1 MKKFLLLLTL
11 LITAFGF
18 ANAEDYTYQY
28 DWTAGTSNPFSSST
42 KTANLG
48 SASWTLQINTDSYG
62 VDNGLKFGTNTKNPF
77 PLTLSTESFSDE
89 IAAVKINTR
98 TNSSSNGLLAV
109 KVNGVNYTLSTDATK
124 TTADLTST
132 NTEYIFVGSQKGKIE
147 ILYTQSKTAAK
158 AIYVKGISIA
168 YKETRELGDINVS
181 YSGGDVTANSTVTV
195 PNGTVFSIAAD
206 NATSITVNGTTTN
219 AATATYTAT
228 TSETINVSATDG
240 TVTKNFSF
248 STDVYTAPDAP
259 TFSVDGVSTG
269 AENGY
274 FYGAKLLMIGNGSI
288 YYTTDDS
295 TPSATDGTL
304 YSEAIA
310 LPEGTTTYN
319 AIVTDGSHDSAVT
332 SATYTIKKLTA
343 AWSVTDG
350 TEVYPGSE
358 LTVTANADAAKI
370 FINGAEATS
379 YTIPETAAIGSEITL
394 SAYATVEADNATVT
408 SETTT
413 ITVKVVEQPKEVVID
428 TKFFG
433 TMTASSYK
441 AYTAEDDFAT
451 YATVMNYQNSKLY
464 WKTSSNNGCG
474 LIINCKQ
481 GYYIESIDMSSPSAY
496 VNVFTSEN
504 AYNATTD
511 LASAN
516 RVGQITTASNAVSS
530 YSFTGTP
537 QYVGLR
543 PNGTSSMN
551 FVSITIHYKKF
562 GSDKPAIKLAWSAS
576 NFTTDIVSKDVA
588 DAPALTVTAPDGMA
602 EADAKALVKYESSK
616 PSVATIDDNGNLEIL
631 GLGATDIKAY
641 IDDTDYQSA
650 EAIYKLVV
658 IDPNAVT
665 ATDRLN
671 KDCFE
676 GITSSYSTFHYTSPA
691 TGITYAACTNYNSGK
706 SGMTLND
713 SGKGSSAPYY
723 DPGFGVSSNT
733 LGWIAKKIT
742 VQYSETIS
750 PSEKM
755 LIVTRDDNGF
765 DIVTKEEATA
775 NDTYFGHLDAW
786 AYLKEVGEN
795 NVPKIATPT
804 STDEPLSYT
813 FEIGSEPKFLAVM
826 TKNAHYIDYIEIEW
840 EKSATPEVKILSEDD
855 TSITVGVE
863 HADYILHYKKIHN
876 NNWNN
881 HWGSEAANAP
891 ARVAQDTTGEPLA
904 DSEDWVSTG
913 TNTITIDKTIADHQN
928 RHYKFTAFH
937 KDDTALANELNHV
950 NFLIDGD
957 GTLTGIE
964 GIGAE
969 AGADAPAE
977 YYDLQG
983 RRVANPV
990 SGLYIRRTGSKVEKV
1005 FVK

>member
-1 MKKFLLLLTL
+1 MADLGYSNSATVSSFNIGDITFAFTNAKYYTSGKALRMYGNSNIT
-11 LITAFGF
+11 ITAPTGYIIT
-18 ANAEDYTYQY
+18 E
-28 DWTAGTSNPFSSST
+28 
-42 KTANLG
+42 
-48 SASWTLQINTDSYG
+48 
-62 VDNGLKFGTNTKNPF
+62 VKF
-77 PLTLSTESFSDE
+77 D
-89 IAAVKINTR
+89 A
-98 TNSSSNGLLAV
+98 TNSSGNPIPANT
-109 KVNGVNYTLSTDATK
+109 KVSTGTLSLSNNITTWSGSVDGATGIKLTSLAAQYRATK
-124 TTADLTST
+124 ISVTYTTP
-132 NTEYIFVGSQKGKIE
+132 
-147 ILYTQSKTAAK
+147 
-158 AIYVKGISIA
+158 
-168 YKETRELGDINVS
+168 TREFGDINVS
-181 YSGGDVTANSTVTV
+181 YSGVDVTENSTVSV
-195 PNGTVFSIAAD
+195 PNGTVFNIAAE
-206 NATSITVNGTTTN
+206 NATSITINGSETPG
-219 AATATYTAT
+219 ATATYTAT
-228 TSETINVSATDG
+228 TSETVNVSATDG
-240 TVTKNFSF
+240 TATNEFSF
-248 STDVYTAPDAP
+248 KTDVYTAPDAP
-259 TFSVDGVSTG
+259 IFTVDGVSTG
-269 AENGY
+269 VENGY
-274 FYGAKLLMIGNGSI
+274 FYGATLSMTGAESI
-288 YYTTDDS
+288 YYTTDGNIPTAS
-295 TPSATDGTL
+295 NGTA
-304 YSEAIA
+304 YNGAIT
-310 LPEGTTTYN
+310 LPEGTTTYK
-319 AIVTDGSHDSAVT
+319 AIVNDGSHDSAVT
-332 SATYTIKKLTA
+332 SATYTVKKLTA
-343 AWSVTDG
+343 AWSVADG
-350 TEVYPGSE
+350 AEVYPGTE
-358 LTVTANADAAKI
+358 ITATANAEAAKI

-379 YTIPETAAIGSEITL
+379 YTIPENAAIGSEITL
-394 SAYATVEADNATVT
+394 SAYATASDGTTTVT
-408 SETTT
+408 SETAI
-413 ITVKVVEQPKEVVID
+413 ITVKVVEQPTEVVID

-464 WKTSSNNGCG
+464 WNTSSNNGCG

-511 LASAN
+511 LAFAN

-588 DAPALTVTAPDGMA
+588 DDPALTVTAPDGMA

-671 KDCFE
+671 LEAFGFTQNTYAALTYTSPKTGILYSAC
-676 GITSSYSTFHYTSPA
+676 GMKNTNASYSGGISITSSMASSKSAYPGIAVTTNDTGWKVKTITIKWFGSINPSVQLHMISSSDHGYAMNEANANGEQFGFREVWTNEQPA
-691 TGITYAACTNYNSGK
+691 TNGTPVPVPESLSTPV
-706 SGMTLND
+706 TLT
-713 SGKGSSAPYY
+713 Y
-723 DPGFGVSSNT
+723 DPYSAEAISFFGIFASN
-733 LGWIAKKIT
+733 LHSI
-742 VQYSETIS
+742 E
-750 PSEKM
+750 
-755 LIVTRDDNGF
+755 
-765 DIVTKEEATA
+765 
-775 NDTYFGHLDAW
+775 
-786 AYLKEVGEN
+786 
-795 NVPKIATPT
+795 
-804 STDEPLSYT
+804 
-813 FEIGSEPKFLAVM
+813 
-826 TKNAHYIDYIEIEW
+826 YIDIEW
-840 EKSATPEVKILSEDD
+840 VREATPEVKILSEDA

>member
-11 LITAFGF
+11 FLSLAGIAKAETKEQVMADLGYSNSATVSSFNIGDITFAFTNAKYYTSGKALRMYGNSNITITAPTGYIIT
-18 ANAEDYTYQY
+18 E
-28 DWTAGTSNPFSSST
+28 
-42 KTANLG
+42 
-48 SASWTLQINTDSYG
+48 
-62 VDNGLKFGTNTKNPF
+62 VKF
-77 PLTLSTESFSDE
+77 D
-89 IAAVKINTR
+89 A
-98 TNSSSNGLLAV
+98 TNSSGNPIPANT
-109 KVNGVNYTLSTDATK
+109 KVSTGTLSLSNNITTWSGSVDGATGIKLTSLAAQYRATK
-124 TTADLTST
+124 ISVTYTAPS
-132 NTEYIFVGSQKGKIE
+132 
-147 ILYTQSKTAAK
+147 
-158 AIYVKGISIA
+158 
-168 YKETRELGDINVS
+168 RELGDIQVS

-195 PNGTVFSIAAD
+195 PNGTVFNIAAD
-206 NATSITVNGTTTN
+206 NATSITVNGTATN

-228 TSETINVSATDG
+228 TSETVNVSATDG
-240 TVTKNFSF
+240 TNTKTFAF
-248 STDVYTAPDAP
+248 TTDVFTAPDAP
-259 TFSVDGVSTG
+259 IFTVDGVSTG
-269 AENGY
+269 VENGY
-274 FYGAKLLMIGNGSI
+274 FYGAKLSMTGAGSI
-288 YYTTDDS
+288 YYTTDGS
-295 TPSATDGTL
+295 TPSATEGTP

-310 LPEGTTTYN
+310 LPEGATTYK
-319 AIVTDGSHDSAVT
+319 AIVNDGNHDSAVT
-332 SATYTIKKLTA
+332 STAYTVKKLTA

-350 TEVYPGSE
+350 AEVYPGTE
-358 LTVTANADAAKI
+358 ITATANADAAKI

-408 SETTT
+408 SETAT
-413 ITVKVVEQPKEVVID
+413 ITVKVVEQPTEVVID

-511 LASAN
+511 LAFAN

-588 DAPALTVTAPDGMA
+588 DDPALTVTAPDGMA

-671 KDCFE
+671 LEAF
-676 GITSSYSTFHYTSPA
+676 GFTQNTYAALTYTSPK
-691 TGITYAACTNYNSGK
+691 TGILYSACGMKNTNASYSGGISINSSMAGSKSAYPGIAVTTNDTGWKVKTITIKWFGSINPSVQLHMISSSDHGYAMNEANANGEQFGFREVWTNEQPATNGTPVPVPESL
-706 SGMTLND
+706 STPVTLT
-713 SGKGSSAPYY
+713 Y
-723 DPGFGVSSNT
+723 DPYSADAISFFGIFASN
-733 LGWIAKKIT
+733 LHSI
-742 VQYSETIS
+742 E
-750 PSEKM
+750 
-755 LIVTRDDNGF
+755 
-765 DIVTKEEATA
+765 
-775 NDTYFGHLDAW
+775 
-786 AYLKEVGEN
+786 
-795 NVPKIATPT
+795 
-804 STDEPLSYT
+804 
-813 FEIGSEPKFLAVM
+813 
-826 TKNAHYIDYIEIEW
+826 YIDIEW
-840 EKSATPEVKILSEDD
+840 VREATPEVKILSEDA

-876 NNWNN
+876 DNWNN

-913 TNTITIDKTIADHQN
+913 SNTITIDKTIADHQN

-950 NFLIDGD
+950 NFLIDAD

>member
-11 LITAFGF
+11 FLSLAGIAKGDTKEQVMADLGYSDAEAVSSFKVGDVNFAFSNAKYYNSGKSLRMYTGCNITITAPTG
-18 ANAEDYTYQY
+18 YTI
-28 DWTAGTSNPFSSST
+28 T
-42 KTANLG
+42 
-48 SASWTLQINTDSYG
+48 G
-62 VDNGLKFGTNTKNPF
+62 VQFD
-77 PLTLSTESFSDE
+77 
-89 IAAVKINTR
+89 A
-98 TNSSSNGLLAV
+98 NSSSGNPIPANT
-109 KVNGVNYTLSTDATK
+109 KVSTGTLSLSNKITTWTGSVDGATGIKLTSLAAQYRATK
-124 TTADLTST
+124 ISVTYTAPS
-132 NTEYIFVGSQKGKIE
+132 
-147 ILYTQSKTAAK
+147 
-158 AIYVKGISIA
+158 
-168 YKETRELGDINVS
+168 RELGDIQVS

-195 PNGTVFSIAAD
+195 PNGTVFNIAAD
-206 NATSITVNGTTTN
+206 NATSITVNGTATN

-228 TSETINVSATDG
+228 TSETVNVSATDG
-240 TVTKNFSF
+240 TNTKTFAF
-248 STDVYTAPDAP
+248 TTDVFTAPDAP
-259 TFSVDGVSTG
+259 TFAVEGVSTG
-269 AENGY
+269 EANGY
-274 FYGAKLLMIGNGSI
+274 FYGAKLSMTGAESI
-288 YYTTDDS
+288 YYTTDGNIPTAS
-295 TPSATDGTL
+295 NGTA
-304 YSEAIA
+304 YNGAIT
-310 LPEGTTTYN
+310 LPEGTTTYK
-319 AIVTDGSHDSAVT
+319 AIVNDGSHDSAVT
-332 SATYTIKKLTA
+332 SATYTVKKLTA
-343 AWSVTDG
+343 AWSVADG
-350 TEVYPGSE
+350 AEVYPGTE
-358 LTVTANADAAKI
+358 ITATANAEAAKI

-379 YTIPETAAIGSEITL
+379 YTIPENAAIGSEITL
-394 SAYATVEADNATVT
+394 SAYATASDGTTTVT
-408 SETTT
+408 SETAI
-413 ITVKVVEQPKEVVID
+413 ITVKVVEQPTEVVID

-511 LASAN
+511 LAFAN

-588 DAPALTVTAPDGMA
+588 DDPALTVTAPDGMA

-671 KDCFE
+671 LEAF
-676 GITSSYSTFHYTSPA
+676 GFTQNTYAALTYTSPK
-691 TGITYAACTNYNSGK
+691 TGILYSACGMKNTNASYSGGISINSSMAGSKSAYPGIAVTTNDTGWKVKTITIKWFGSINPSVQLHMISSSDHGYAMNEANANGEQFGFREVWTNEQPATNGTPVPVPESLSTPVTLTYAPY
-706 SGMTLND
+706 
-713 SGKGSSAPYY
+713 SAEAISF
-723 DPGFGVSSNT
+723 FGIFASN
-733 LGWIAKKIT
+733 LHSI
-742 VQYSETIS
+742 E
-750 PSEKM
+750 
-755 LIVTRDDNGF
+755 
-765 DIVTKEEATA
+765 
-775 NDTYFGHLDAW
+775 
-786 AYLKEVGEN
+786 
-795 NVPKIATPT
+795 
-804 STDEPLSYT
+804 
-813 FEIGSEPKFLAVM
+813 
-826 TKNAHYIDYIEIEW
+826 YIDIEW
-840 EKSATPEVKILSEDD
+840 VREATPEVKILSEDA

-876 NNWNN
+876 DNWNN

-904 DSEDWVSTG
+904 DSEDWVSTS

-950 NFLIDGD
+950 NFLIDAD

>member
-11 LITAFGF
+11 FLSLAGIAKATETATFLFSDKWSTDNTAMNDPFIVNGFKLEFQQGSYSTNAKYYAAGSRIYSGNKIVITVPAGF
-18 ANAEDYTYQY
+18 
-28 DWTAGTSNPFSSST
+28 TAT
-42 KTANLG
+42 
-48 SASWTLQINTDSYG
+48 QIDFT
-62 VDNGLKFGTNTKNPF
+62 GTNSKPIQGSFKASDNSTLTFTKPNATWKGS
-77 PLTLSTESFSDE
+77 LTNGSITFTNNNSGQ
-89 IAAVKINTR
+89 VQCTKIVVT
-98 TNSSSNGLLAV
+98 
-109 KVNGVNYTLSTDATK
+109 Y
-124 TTADLTST
+124 
-132 NTEYIFVGSQKGKIE
+132 
-147 ILYTQSKTAAK
+147 SKA
-158 AIYVKGISIA
+158 S
-168 YKETRELGDINVS
+168 LGDIA
-181 YSGGDVTANSTVTV
+181 VTYPEGTIGTNAVTV
-195 PNGTVFSIAAD
+195 PSGTKFTIKAD
-206 NATSITVNGTTTN
+206 NATSITITDNNGYNQTTS
-219 AATATYTAT
+219 AATAEYVAT
-228 TSETINVSATDG
+228 QSATVNVSATDG
-240 TVTKNFSF
+240 TATKEFSF
-248 STDVYTAPDAP
+248 TTDVYTAPDAP
-259 TFSVDGVSTG
+259 TFTVDGVSTG
-269 AENGY
+269 VENGY
-274 FYGAKLLMIGNGSI
+274 FYGATLSMTGAGSI
-288 YYTTDDS
+288 YYTTDGS
-295 TPSATDGTL
+295 TPSATEGSP
-304 YSEAIA
+304 YSEAIK
-310 LPEGTTTYN
+310 LPEGATTYK

-332 SATYTIKKLTA
+332 STAYTVKKLTA

-350 TEVYPGSE
+350 AEVYPGTE
-358 LTVTANADAAKI
+358 ITATANADAAKI
-370 FINGAEATS
+370 FINGTEATS

-408 SETTT
+408 SETAT
-413 ITVKVVEQPKEVVID
+413 ITVKVVEQPTEVVID

-433 TMTASSYK
+433 TMASSSYK

-671 KDCFE
+671 LEAFGFTENEYKALTYQSSTT
-676 GITSSYSTFHYTSPA
+676 GILYSACGLKSTNSSYSGGILINSSMIGSKSAYPGIAVTTNDKGWKVKSITIKWFGSINPSVQLHMISSSDHGYAMNEANANGEQFGFREVWTNEQPA
-691 TGITYAACTNYNSGK
+691 TNGTPVPVPESLSTPV
-706 SGMTLND
+706 TLT
-713 SGKGSSAPYY
+713 Y
-723 DPGFGVSSNT
+723 DPYSAEAFTFFGIFASN
-733 LGWIAKKIT
+733 LH
-742 VQYSETIS
+742 SLE
-750 PSEKM
+750 
-755 LIVTRDDNGF
+755 
-765 DIVTKEEATA
+765 
-775 NDTYFGHLDAW
+775 
-786 AYLKEVGEN
+786 
-795 NVPKIATPT
+795 
-804 STDEPLSYT
+804 
-813 FEIGSEPKFLAVM
+813 
-826 TKNAHYIDYIEIEW
+826 YIDIEW
-840 EKSATPEVKILSEDD
+840 VREATPEVKILSEDA
-855 TSITVGVE
+855 TSITIGVE

-876 NNWNN
+876 DNWNN

-937 KDDTALANELNHV
+937 KDDTALASELNHV

-983 RRVANPV
+983 RRVATPV

>member
-1 MKKFLLLLTL
+1 MADLGYSNSATVSSFNIGDITFAFTNAKYYTSGKALRMYGNSNIT
-11 LITAFGF
+11 ITAPTGYIIT
-18 ANAEDYTYQY
+18 E
-28 DWTAGTSNPFSSST
+28 
-42 KTANLG
+42 
-48 SASWTLQINTDSYG
+48 
-62 VDNGLKFGTNTKNPF
+62 VKF
-77 PLTLSTESFSDE
+77 D
-89 IAAVKINTR
+89 A
-98 TNSSSNGLLAV
+98 TNSSGNPIPANT
-109 KVNGVNYTLSTDATK
+109 KVSTGTLSLSNNITTWSGSVDGATGIKLTSLAAQYRATK
-124 TTADLTST
+124 ISVTYTAPS
-132 NTEYIFVGSQKGKIE
+132 
-147 ILYTQSKTAAK
+147 
-158 AIYVKGISIA
+158 
-168 YKETRELGDINVS
+168 RELGDIQVS

-195 PNGTVFSIAAD
+195 PNGTVFNIAAD
-206 NATSITVNGTTTN
+206 NATSITVNGTATN

-228 TSETINVSATDG
+228 TSETVNVSATDG
-240 TVTKNFSF
+240 TNTKTFAF
-248 STDVYTAPDAP
+248 TTDVFTAPDAP
-259 TFSVDGVSTG
+259 IFTVDGVSTG
-269 AENGY
+269 VENGY
-274 FYGAKLLMIGNGSI
+274 FYGAKLSMTGAGSI
-288 YYTTDDS
+288 YYTTDGS
-295 TPSATDGTL
+295 TPSATEGTP

-310 LPEGTTTYN
+310 LPEGATTYK
-319 AIVTDGSHDSAVT
+319 AIVNDGNHDSAVT
-332 SATYTIKKLTA
+332 STAYTVKKLTA

-350 TEVYPGSE
+350 AEVYPGTE
-358 LTVTANADAAKI
+358 ITATANADAAKI

-408 SETTT
+408 SETAT
-413 ITVKVVEQPKEVVID
+413 ITVKVVEQPTEVVID

-511 LASAN
+511 LAFAN

-588 DAPALTVTAPDGMA
+588 DDPALTVTAPDGMA

-671 KDCFE
+671 LEAF
-676 GITSSYSTFHYTSPA
+676 GFTQNTYAALTYTSPK
-691 TGITYAACTNYNSGK
+691 TGILYSACGMKNTNASYSGGISINSSMAGSKSAYPGIAVTTNDTGWKVKTITIKWFGSINPSVQLHMISSSDHGYAMNEANANGEQFGFREVWTNEQPATNGTPVPVPESL
-706 SGMTLND
+706 STPVTLT
-713 SGKGSSAPYY
+713 Y
-723 DPGFGVSSNT
+723 DPYSADAISFFGIFASN
-733 LGWIAKKIT
+733 LHSI
-742 VQYSETIS
+742 E
-750 PSEKM
+750 
-755 LIVTRDDNGF
+755 
-765 DIVTKEEATA
+765 
-775 NDTYFGHLDAW
+775 
-786 AYLKEVGEN
+786 
-795 NVPKIATPT
+795 
-804 STDEPLSYT
+804 
-813 FEIGSEPKFLAVM
+813 
-826 TKNAHYIDYIEIEW
+826 YIDIEW
-840 EKSATPEVKILSEDD
+840 VREATPEVKILSEDA

-876 NNWNN
+876 DNWNN

-913 TNTITIDKTIADHQN
+913 SNTITIDKTIADHQN

-950 NFLIDGD
+950 NFLIDAD

>member
-11 LITAFGF
+11 FLSLAGIAKADSTISKTLSECGFSDQDKVSTLDIGDVTFTFSNASYWDNGTALRMYKNSNITITAPKGYTITKIAFDATDSKGDAI
-18 ANAEDYTYQY
+18 ANNHTVSSG
-28 DWTAGTSNPFSSST
+28 TISTSNKVATWTGSVDGVTGIKISS
-42 KTANLG
+42 
-48 SASWTLQINTDSYG
+48 
-62 VDNGLKFGTNTKNPF
+62 LK
-77 PLTLSTESFSDE
+77 
-89 IAAVKINTR
+89 AQYR
-98 TNSSSNGLLAV
+98 
-109 KVNGVNYTLSTDATK
+109 ATK
-124 TTADLTST
+124 ITVTYTSP
-132 NTEYIFVGSQKGKIE
+132 
-147 ILYTQSKTAAK
+147 IL
-158 AIYVKGISIA
+158 
-168 YKETRELGDINVS
+168 ELGDITVS
-181 YSGGDVTANSTVTV
+181 YAGGDVTNGATINDIPS
-195 PNGTVFSIAAD
+195 GTVFNITAD
-206 NATSITVNGTTTN
+206 NATAITVNGTTTSG
-219 AATATYTAT
+219 AKATYTAT
-228 TSETINVSATDG
+228 TSETVNITATDG
-240 TVTKNFSF
+240 KVTEPKTFSF
-248 STDVYTAPDAP
+248 TTTNVYTAPDAP
-259 TFSVDGVSTG
+259 TFTVDGVSTG
-269 AENGY
+269 VENGY
-274 FYGAKLLMIGNGSI
+274 FYGATLSMTGAGSI
-288 YYTTDDS
+288 YYTTDGS
-295 TPSATDGTL
+295 TPSATEGTP

-310 LPEGTTTYN
+310 LPEGATTYK
-319 AIVTDGSHDSAVT
+319 AIVNDGNHDSAVT
-332 SATYTIKKLTA
+332 STAYTVKKLTA

-350 TEVYPGSE
+350 AEVYPGTE
-358 LTVTANADAAKI
+358 ITATANAEAAKI

-379 YTIPETAAIGSEITL
+379 YTIPENAAIGSEITL
-394 SAYATVEADNATVT
+394 SAYATASDGTTTVT
-408 SETTT
+408 SETAI
-413 ITVKVVEQPKEVVID
+413 ITVKVVEQPTEVVID

-511 LASAN
+511 LAFAN

-588 DAPALTVTAPDGMA
+588 DDPALTVTAPDGMA

-631 GLGATDIKAY
+631 GLGATEIKAY
-641 IDDTDYQSA
+641 IDDTNYQYEETS
-650 EAIYKLVV
+650 YRLVV
-658 IDPNAVT
+658 LDPNAVT

-676 GITSSYSTFHYTSPA
+676 GISNSYSTFHYTSPT
-691 TGITYAACTNYNSGK
+691 TGIIYAACTNYNTSK
-706 SGMTLND
+706 SGMTLNN
-713 SGKGSSAPYY
+713 SGSGSNKPHYN
-723 DPGFGVSSNT
+723 PGFGVSSNIM
-733 LGWIAKKIT
+733 GWVAKKIT
-742 VQYSETIS
+742 VKYSETID
-750 PSEKM
+750 PSEAM
-755 LIVTRDDNGF
+755 LIVTREDNGF

-840 EKSATPEVKILSEDD
+840 EKSATPEVKILSEDA

-876 NNWNN
+876 NDWNN

-891 ARVAQDTTGEPLA
+891 ARVAQDTTGESLA

>member
-11 LITAFGF
+11 FLLLAGIAKGDTKEQVMADLGYSDAEAVSSFKVGDVNFAFSNAKYYNSGKSLRMYTGCNITITAPTG
-18 ANAEDYTYQY
+18 YTI
-28 DWTAGTSNPFSSST
+28 T
-42 KTANLG
+42 
-48 SASWTLQINTDSYG
+48 G
-62 VDNGLKFGTNTKNPF
+62 VQFD
-77 PLTLSTESFSDE
+77 
-89 IAAVKINTR
+89 A
-98 TNSSSNGLLAV
+98 NSSSGNPIPANT
-109 KVNGVNYTLSTDATK
+109 KVSTGTLSLSNKITTWTGSVDGATGIKLTSLAAQYRATK
-124 TTADLTST
+124 ISVTYTAPS
-132 NTEYIFVGSQKGKIE
+132 
-147 ILYTQSKTAAK
+147 
-158 AIYVKGISIA
+158 
-168 YKETRELGDINVS
+168 RELGDIQVS

-195 PNGTVFSIAAD
+195 PNGTVFNIAAD
-206 NATSITVNGTTTN
+206 NATSITVNGTATN

-228 TSETINVSATDG
+228 TSETVNVSATDG
-240 TVTKNFSF
+240 TNRKTFAF
-248 STDVYTAPDAP
+248 TTDVFTAPDAP
-259 TFSVDGVSTG
+259 TFAVEGVSTG
-269 AENGY
+269 EANGY
-274 FYGAKLLMIGNGSI
+274 FYGAKLSMTGSNI
-288 YYTTDDS
+288 YYTLDDT
-295 TPSATDGTL
+295 TPTADNGTL
-304 YSEAIA
+304 YNGAIT
-310 LPEGTTTYN
+310 LPEGTTTYK
-319 AIVTDGSHDSAVT
+319 AIVNDGSHDSAVT
-332 SATYTIKKLTA
+332 SATYTVKKLTA
-343 AWSVTDG
+343 AWSVADG
-350 TEVYPGSE
+350 AEVYPGTE
-358 LTVTANADAAKI
+358 ITATANAEAAKI

-379 YTIPETAAIGSEITL
+379 YTIPENAAIGSEITL
-394 SAYATVEADNATVT
+394 AAYATVEADGAKVT
-408 SETTT
+408 SETAT
-413 ITVKVVEQPKEVVID
+413 ITVKVVEQPAEAVID
-428 TKFFG
+428 TQFFG
-433 TMTASSYK
+433 TMTQSTYK
-441 AYTAEDDFAT
+441 DYTAEDVFAT
-451 YATVMNYQNSKLY
+451 YATVMNYQNNKLY

-511 LASAN
+511 LAFAN

-588 DAPALTVTAPDGMA
+588 DDPALTVTAPDGMA

-665 ATDRLN
+665 ATDRIN

-676 GITSSYSTFHYTSPA
+676 GISNSYSTFHYTSPT
-691 TGITYAACTNYNSGK
+691 TGITYAACTNYNSSK

-713 SGKGSSAPYY
+713 AGKGSAPYF
-723 DPGFGVSSNT
+723 DPGFGVAENT
-733 LGWIAKKIT
+733 QGWIAKKIT
-742 VQYSETIS
+742 VLYSETIS

-755 LIVTRDDNGF
+755 LVVTSDDAGF
-765 DIVTKEEATA
+765 DVYSKEEATENGTHA
-775 NDTYFGHLDAW
+775 GHVNAW
-786 AYLKEVGEN
+786 ASLNEIGEN
-795 NVPKIATPT
+795 NVPSITTTT

-826 TKNAHYIDYIEIEW
+826 TRNAHYIDYIEIEW
-840 EKSATPEVKILSEDD
+840 EKAATPEVKILSEDA

-876 NNWNN
+876 DNWNN

-950 NFLIDGD
+950 NFLIDAD

>member
-11 LITAFGF
+11 FLSLAGIAKATETATFLFSDKWSTDNTAMNDPFIVDGF
-18 ANAEDYTYQY
+18 KLEFQQGSYSTNAKYYAAGSRIYSGNKIVLTVPAGF
-28 DWTAGTSNPFSSST
+28 TATQIDFTGTSSKPIQGSFKASDNST
-42 KTANLG
+42 LTFTKPNATWKG
-48 SASWTLQINTDSYG
+48 SLTNGSITFTNNNSGQVQCTKIVVTYSKAS
-62 VDNGLKFGTNTKNPF
+62 
-77 PLTLSTESFSDE
+77 
-89 IAAVKINTR
+89 
-98 TNSSSNGLLAV
+98 
-109 KVNGVNYTLSTDATK
+109 
-124 TTADLTST
+124 
-132 NTEYIFVGSQKGKIE
+132 
-147 ILYTQSKTAAK
+147 
-158 AIYVKGISIA
+158 
-168 YKETRELGDINVS
+168 LGDIA
-181 YSGGDVTANSTVTV
+181 VTYPEGIVGTDAVTV
-195 PNGTVFSIAAD
+195 PSGTKFTIKAD
-206 NATSITVNGTTTN
+206 NATSITVTDNNGYNQTTS
-219 AATATYTAT
+219 AATAEYVAT
-228 TSETINVSATDG
+228 QSATINVSATDG
-240 TVTKNFSF
+240 TATKEFSF
-248 STDVYTAPDAP
+248 TTDVYTAPDAP
-259 TFSVDGVSTG
+259 IFTVDGVSTG
-269 AENGY
+269 VKNGY
-274 FYGAKLLMIGNGSI
+274 FYGATLSMTGAGSI
-288 YYTTDDS
+288 YYTTDGS
-295 TPSATDGTL
+295 TPSATEGTP

-310 LPEGTTTYN
+310 LPEGSTTYK
-319 AIVTDGSHDSAVT
+319 AIVNDGSHDSAVT
-332 SATYTIKKLTA
+332 SAAYTVKKLTA
-343 AWSVTDG
+343 AWSATDG
-350 TEVYPGSE
+350 AEVYPGTE
-358 LTVTANADAAKI
+358 ITATANADAAKI

-379 YTIPETAAIGSEITL
+379 YTIPETATIGSEITL
-394 SAYATVEADNATVT
+394 SAYATVKADNATVT
-408 SETTT
+408 SETAT
-413 ITVKVVEQPKEVVID
+413 ITVKVVEQPTEVVID

-433 TMTASSYK
+433 TMTTSSYK

-451 YATVMNYQNSKLY
+451 YATVMKYQNSKLY

-516 RVGQITTASNAVSS
+516 RVGQITTASNAISS

-562 GSDKPAIKLAWSAS
+562 GSDKPAIKLAWSES
-576 NFTTDIVSKDVA
+576 NFTTDIVSKNVE
-588 DAPALTVTAPDGMA
+588 DAPVLSVTPPAEMTESDAL
-602 EADAKALVKYESSK
+602 ALVKYSSSK

-631 GLGATDIKAY
+631 GLGATEIKAY
-641 IDDTDYQSA
+641 IDDTNYQYEETS
-650 EAIYKLVV
+650 YKLVV

-665 ATDRLN
+665 ATDRLDLTSFGFTENTYAN
-671 KDCFE
+671 K
-676 GITSSYSTFHYTSPA
+676 TYLSPS
-691 TGITYAACTNYNSGK
+691 TGILYSACGTKSTNENYSGGI
-706 SGMTLND
+706 SINGGMAGSHNARTGIAVTTND
-713 SGKGSSAPYY
+713 NW
-723 DPGFGVSSNT
+723 V
-733 LGWIAKKIT
+733 AKKIT
-742 VQYSETIS
+742 VKWFGWIS
-750 PSEKM
+750 PSSHLHLLTNNENGYT
-755 LIVTRDDNGF
+755 LVDGTDNFGFVETWLNEDPANNGTSVFCTGNLNTPAIVDLETNP
-765 DIVTKEEATA
+765 V
-775 NDTYFGHLDAW
+775 
-786 AYLKEVGEN
+786 
-795 NVPKIATPT
+795 
-804 STDEPLSYT
+804 
-813 FEIGSEPKFLAVM
+813 KFLGLFSS
-826 TKNAHYIDYIEIEW
+826 NLHSIEYIEIVW
-840 EKSATPEVKILSEDD
+840 EKSATPEVKILSEDA

-876 NNWNN
+876 NDWNN

-990 SGLYIRRTGSKVEKV
+990 SGLYIRRTGPKVEKV

>member
-11 LITAFGF
+11 FLLLAGIAKGDTKEQVMADLGYSDAEAVSSFKVGDVNFAFSNAKYYNSGKSLRMYTGCNITITAPTG
-18 ANAEDYTYQY
+18 YTI
-28 DWTAGTSNPFSSST
+28 T
-42 KTANLG
+42 
-48 SASWTLQINTDSYG
+48 G
-62 VDNGLKFGTNTKNPF
+62 VQFD
-77 PLTLSTESFSDE
+77 
-89 IAAVKINTR
+89 A
-98 TNSSSNGLLAV
+98 NSSSGNPIPANT
-109 KVNGVNYTLSTDATK
+109 KVSTGTLSLSNKITTWTGSVDGATGIKLTSLAAQYRATK
-124 TTADLTST
+124 ISVTYTAPS
-132 NTEYIFVGSQKGKIE
+132 
-147 ILYTQSKTAAK
+147 
-158 AIYVKGISIA
+158 
-168 YKETRELGDINVS
+168 RELGDIQVS

-195 PNGTVFSIAAD
+195 PNGTVFNIAAD
-206 NATSITVNGTTTN
+206 NATSITVNGTATN

-228 TSETINVSATDG
+228 TSETVNVSATDG
-240 TVTKNFSF
+240 TNTKTFAF
-248 STDVYTAPDAP
+248 TTDVFTAPDAP
-259 TFSVDGVSTG
+259 TFAVEGVSTG
-269 AENGY
+269 EANGY
-274 FYGAKLLMIGNGSI
+274 FYGAKLSMTGSNI
-288 YYTTDDS
+288 YYTLDDT
-295 TPSATDGTL
+295 TPTADNGTL
-304 YSEAIA
+304 YNGAIT
-310 LPEGTTTYN
+310 LPEGTTTYK
-319 AIVTDGSHDSAVT
+319 AIVNDGSHDSAVT
-332 SATYTIKKLTA
+332 SATYTVKKLTA
-343 AWSVTDG
+343 AWSVADG
-350 TEVYPGSE
+350 AEVYPGTE
-358 LTVTANADAAKI
+358 ITATANADDAKI

-394 SAYATVEADNATVT
+394 SAYATVTDGTTTVT
-408 SETTT
+408 SETAI
-413 ITVKVVEQPKEVVID
+413 ITVKVVEQPTEVVID

-464 WKTSSNNGCG
+464 WNTNSNNGCG
-474 LIINCKQ
+474 LIINCKG
-481 GYYIESIDMSSPSAY
+481 GYYIESIDFNSPSATI
-496 VNVFTSEN
+496 NVFTSDV
-504 AYNATTD
+504 AYTSTTQ

-516 RVGQITTASNAVSS
+516 RVGQITKTVTS
-530 YSFTGTP
+530 YSFTGTTP
-537 QYVGLR
+537 LYVGLR

-551 FVSITIHYKKF
+551 FVSITIHYKKI

-576 NFTTDIVSKDVA
+576 SFTTDIVSKNVEG
-588 DAPALTVTAPDGMA
+588 APILSVTPPAEMTENEAL
-602 EADAKALVKYESSK
+602 ALVKYSSSK

-631 GLGATDIKAY
+631 GLGGTEIKAY
-641 IDDTDYQSA
+641 IDDTNYQS
-650 EAIYKLVV
+650 EEKSYKLVV

-665 ATDRLN
+665 ATDRIN

-676 GITSSYSTFHYTSPA
+676 GISNSYSTFHYTSPT
-691 TGITYAACTNYNSGK
+691 TGITYAACTNYNSSK

-713 SGKGSSAPYY
+713 AGKGSAPYF
-723 DPGFGVSSNT
+723 DPGFGVAENT
-733 LGWIAKKIT
+733 QGWIAKKIT
-742 VQYSETIS
+742 VLYSETIS

-755 LIVTRDDNGF
+755 LVVTSDDAGF
-765 DIVTKEEATA
+765 DVYSKEEATENGTHA
-775 NDTYFGHLDAW
+775 GHVNAW
-786 AYLKEVGEN
+786 ASLNEIGEN
-795 NVPKIATPT
+795 NVPSITTTT

-826 TKNAHYIDYIEIEW
+826 TRNAHYIDYIEIEW
-840 EKSATPEVKILSEDD
+840 EKAATPEVKILSEDA

-876 NNWNN
+876 DNWNN

-950 NFLIDGD
+950 NFLIDAD

>member
-11 LITAFGF
+11 FLSLAGIAKGDTKEQVMADLGYSDAEAVSSFKVGDVNFAFSNAKYYNSGKSLRMYTGCNITITAPTG
-18 ANAEDYTYQY
+18 YTI
-28 DWTAGTSNPFSSST
+28 T
-42 KTANLG
+42 
-48 SASWTLQINTDSYG
+48 G
-62 VDNGLKFGTNTKNPF
+62 VQFD
-77 PLTLSTESFSDE
+77 
-89 IAAVKINTR
+89 A
-98 TNSSSNGLLAV
+98 NSSSGNPIPANT
-109 KVNGVNYTLSTDATK
+109 KVSTGTLSLSNKITTWTGSVDGATGIKLTSLAAQYRATK
-124 TTADLTST
+124 ISVTYTAPS
-132 NTEYIFVGSQKGKIE
+132 
-147 ILYTQSKTAAK
+147 
-158 AIYVKGISIA
+158 
-168 YKETRELGDINVS
+168 RELGDIQVS

-195 PNGTVFSIAAD
+195 PNGTVFNIAAD
-206 NATSITVNGTTTN
+206 NATSITVNGTATN

-228 TSETINVSATDG
+228 TSETVNVSATDG
-240 TVTKNFSF
+240 TNTKTFAF
-248 STDVYTAPDAP
+248 TTDVFTAPDAP
-259 TFSVDGVSTG
+259 TFAVEGVSTSE
-269 AENGY
+269 ANDY
-274 FYGAKLLMIGNGSI
+274 FYGAKLSMTGAESI
-288 YYTTDDS
+288 YYTTDGNIPTAS
-295 TPSATDGTL
+295 NGTA
-304 YSEAIA
+304 YNGAIT
-310 LPEGTTTYN
+310 LPEGTTTYK
-319 AIVTDGSHDSAVT
+319 AIVNDGSHDSAVT
-332 SATYTIKKLTA
+332 SATYTVKKLTA
-343 AWSVTDG
+343 AWSVADG
-350 TEVYPGSE
+350 AEVYPGTE
-358 LTVTANADAAKI
+358 ITATANAEAAKI

-379 YTIPETAAIGSEITL
+379 YTIPENAAIGSEITL
-394 SAYATVEADNATVT
+394 SAYATASDGTTTVT
-408 SETTT
+408 SETAI
-413 ITVKVVEQPKEVVID
+413 ITVKVVEQPTEVVID

-474 LIINCKQ
+474 LIINCKG
-481 GYYIESIDMSSPSAY
+481 GYYIESIDFNSPSATI
-496 VNVFTSEN
+496 NVFTSDV
-504 AYNATTD
+504 AYTSTTQ

-516 RVGQITTASNAVSS
+516 RVGQITKTVTS
-530 YSFTGTP
+530 YSFTGTTP
-537 QYVGLR
+537 LYVGLR

-551 FVSITIHYKKF
+551 FVSITIHYKKI

-576 NFTTDIVSKDVA
+576 SFSTDIVSKNVEG
-588 DAPALTVTAPDGMA
+588 APILSVTPPAEMTENEAL
-602 EADAKALVKYESSK
+602 ALVKYSSSK

-631 GLGATDIKAY
+631 GLGGTEIKAY
-641 IDDTDYQSA
+641 IDDTNYQS
-650 EAIYKLVV
+650 EEKSYKLVV

-665 ATDRLN
+665 ATDRIN

-676 GITSSYSTFHYTSPA
+676 GISNSYSTFHYTSPT
-691 TGITYAACTNYNSGK
+691 TGIVYAACTNYNTSK
-706 SGMTLND
+706 SGMTLNN
-713 SGKGSSAPYY
+713 SGSGSSKPHYN
-723 DPGFGVSSNT
+723 PGFGVSSNT
-733 LGWIAKKIT
+733 MGWVAKKIT
-742 VQYSETIS
+742 VKYSETID
-750 PSEKM
+750 PSEAM
-755 LIVTRDDNGF
+755 LIVTREDNGF
-765 DIVTKEEATA
+765 DIVTKEEATV

-795 NVPKIATPT
+795 NVPKIVTPT
-804 STDEPLSYT
+804 STDEPLSYS
-813 FEIGSEPKFLAVM
+813 FEVGSEPKFLAVM

-840 EKSATPEVKILSEDD
+840 EKSATPEVKILSENA

-950 NFLIDGD
+950 NFLIDAD

-964 GIGAE
+964 GIGDE

>member
-1 MKKFLLLLTL
+1 MADLGYSNSATVSSFNIGDITFAFTNAKYYTSGKALRMYGNSNIT
-11 LITAFGF
+11 ITAPTGYIIT
-18 ANAEDYTYQY
+18 E
-28 DWTAGTSNPFSSST
+28 
-42 KTANLG
+42 
-48 SASWTLQINTDSYG
+48 
-62 VDNGLKFGTNTKNPF
+62 VKF
-77 PLTLSTESFSDE
+77 D
-89 IAAVKINTR
+89 A
-98 TNSSSNGLLAV
+98 TNSSGNPIPANT
-109 KVNGVNYTLSTDATK
+109 KVSTGTLSLSNNITTWSGSVDGATGIKLTSLAAQYRATK
-124 TTADLTST
+124 ISVTYTTP
-132 NTEYIFVGSQKGKIE
+132 
-147 ILYTQSKTAAK
+147 
-158 AIYVKGISIA
+158 
-168 YKETRELGDINVS
+168 TRELGDINVS
-181 YSGGDVTANSTVTV
+181 YSGVDVTENSTVSV
-195 PNGTVFSIAAD
+195 PNGTVFNIAAE
-206 NATSITVNGTTTN
+206 NATSITINGSETLG
-219 AATATYTAT
+219 ATATYTAT
-228 TSETINVSATDG
+228 TSETVNVSATDG
-240 TVTKNFSF
+240 TATKEFSF
-248 STDVYTAPDAP
+248 KTDVYTAPDAP
-259 TFSVDGVSTG
+259 IFTVDGVSTG
-269 AENGY
+269 VENGY
-274 FYGAKLLMIGNGSI
+274 FYGAKLSMTGAGSI
-288 YYTTDDS
+288 YYTTDGS
-295 TPSATDGTL
+295 TPSATEGTP

-310 LPEGTTTYN
+310 LPEGATTYK
-319 AIVTDGSHDSAVT
+319 AIVNDGNHDSTVT
-332 SATYTIKKLTA
+332 STAYTVKKLTA

-350 TEVYPGSE
+350 AEVYPGTE
-358 LTVTANADAAKI
+358 ITATANADAAKI

-394 SAYATVEADNATVT
+394 SAYATVTDGTTTVT
-408 SETTT
+408 SETAI
-413 ITVKVVEQPKEVVID
+413 ITVKVVEQPTEVVID

-516 RVGQITTASNAVSS
+516 KVGQITTASNAVSS

-551 FVSITIHYKKF
+551 FVCITIHYKKF

-671 KDCFE
+671 LEAF
-676 GITSSYSTFHYTSPA
+676 GFTQNTYAALTYTSPK
-691 TGITYAACTNYNSGK
+691 TGILYSACGMKNTNASYSGGISINSSMADSKSAYPGIAVTTNDTGWKVKTITIKWFGSINPSVQLHMISSSDHGYAMNEANANGEQFGFREVWTNEQPATNGTPVPVPESL
-706 SGMTLND
+706 STPVTLT
-713 SGKGSSAPYY
+713 Y
-723 DPGFGVSSNT
+723 DPYSADAISFFGIFASN
-733 LGWIAKKIT
+733 LHSI
-742 VQYSETIS
+742 E
-750 PSEKM
+750 
-755 LIVTRDDNGF
+755 
-765 DIVTKEEATA
+765 
-775 NDTYFGHLDAW
+775 
-786 AYLKEVGEN
+786 
-795 NVPKIATPT
+795 
-804 STDEPLSYT
+804 
-813 FEIGSEPKFLAVM
+813 
-826 TKNAHYIDYIEIEW
+826 YIDIEW
-840 EKSATPEVKILSEDD
+840 VREATPEVKILSEDA

-876 NNWNN
+876 DNWNN

-950 NFLIDGD
+950 NFLIDAD

-977 YYDLQG
+977 YFDLQG

>member
-1 MKKFLLLLTL
+1 MADLGYSNSATVSSFNIGDITFAFTNAKYNTSGKALRMYGNSNIT
-11 LITAFGF
+11 ITAPTGYIIT
-18 ANAEDYTYQY
+18 E
-28 DWTAGTSNPFSSST
+28 
-42 KTANLG
+42 
-48 SASWTLQINTDSYG
+48 
-62 VDNGLKFGTNTKNPF
+62 VKF
-77 PLTLSTESFSDE
+77 D
-89 IAAVKINTR
+89 A
-98 TNSSSNGLLAV
+98 TNSSGNPIPANT
-109 KVNGVNYTLSTDATK
+109 KVSTGTLSLSNNITTWSGSVDGATGIKLTSLAAQYRATK
-124 TTADLTST
+124 ISVTYTTP
-132 NTEYIFVGSQKGKIE
+132 
-147 ILYTQSKTAAK
+147 
-158 AIYVKGISIA
+158 
-168 YKETRELGDINVS
+168 TRELGDINVS
-181 YSGGDVTANSTVTV
+181 YSGVDVTENSTVSV
-195 PNGTVFSIAAD
+195 PNGTVFNIAAD
-206 NATSITVNGTTTN
+206 NATSITINGSETLG
-219 AATATYTAT
+219 ATATYTAT
-228 TSETINVSATDG
+228 TSETVNVSATDG
-240 TVTKNFSF
+240 TATKEFSF
-248 STDVYTAPDAP
+248 TTDVYTAPDAP
-259 TFSVDGVSTG
+259 IFTVDGVSTG
-269 AENGY
+269 VENGY
-274 FYGAKLLMIGNGSI
+274 FYGAKLSMTGAGSI
-288 YYTTDDS
+288 YYTTDGS
-295 TPSATDGTL
+295 TPSATEGTP

-310 LPEGTTTYN
+310 LPEGATTYK
-319 AIVTDGSHDSAVT
+319 AIVNDGNHDSAVT
-332 SATYTIKKLTA
+332 STAYTVKKLTA

-350 TEVYPGSE
+350 AEVYPGTE
-358 LTVTANADAAKI
+358 ITATANADAAKI

-408 SETTT
+408 SETAT
-413 ITVKVVEQPKEVVID
+413 ITVKVVEQPTEVVID

-516 RVGQITTASNAVSS
+516 KVGQITTASNAVSS

-671 KDCFE
+671 LEAF
-676 GITSSYSTFHYTSPA
+676 GFTQNTYAALTYTSPK
-691 TGITYAACTNYNSGK
+691 TGILYSACGMKNTNASYSGGISINASMAGSKSAYPGIAVTTNDTGWKVKSITIKWFGSINPSVQLHMISSSDHGYAMNEANANGEQFGFREVWTNEQPATNGTPVPVPESL
-706 SGMTLND
+706 STPVTLT
-713 SGKGSSAPYY
+713 Y
-723 DPGFGVSSNT
+723 DPYSADAISFFGIFASN
-733 LGWIAKKIT
+733 LHSI
-742 VQYSETIS
+742 E
-750 PSEKM
+750 
-755 LIVTRDDNGF
+755 
-765 DIVTKEEATA
+765 
-775 NDTYFGHLDAW
+775 
-786 AYLKEVGEN
+786 
-795 NVPKIATPT
+795 
-804 STDEPLSYT
+804 
-813 FEIGSEPKFLAVM
+813 
-826 TKNAHYIDYIEIEW
+826 YIDIEW
-840 EKSATPEVKILSEDD
+840 VREATPEVKILSEDA

-876 NNWNN
+876 DNWNN

-913 TNTITIDKTIADHQN
+913 SNTITIDKTIADHQN

-950 NFLIDGD
+950 NFLIDAD

>member
-11 LITAFGF
+11 FLSLAGIAKGDTKEQVMADLGYSDAEAVSSFKVGDVNFAFSNAKYYNSGKSLRMYTGCNITITAPTG
-18 ANAEDYTYQY
+18 YTI
-28 DWTAGTSNPFSSST
+28 T
-42 KTANLG
+42 
-48 SASWTLQINTDSYG
+48 G
-62 VDNGLKFGTNTKNPF
+62 VQFD
-77 PLTLSTESFSDE
+77 
-89 IAAVKINTR
+89 A
-98 TNSSSNGLLAV
+98 NSSSGNPIPANT
-109 KVNGVNYTLSTDATK
+109 KVSTGTLSLSNKITTWTGSVDGATGIKLTSLAAQYRATK
-124 TTADLTST
+124 ISVTYTAPS
-132 NTEYIFVGSQKGKIE
+132 
-147 ILYTQSKTAAK
+147 
-158 AIYVKGISIA
+158 
-168 YKETRELGDINVS
+168 RELGDIQVS

-195 PNGTVFSIAAD
+195 PNGTVFNIAAD
-206 NATSITVNGTTTN
+206 NATSITVNGTATN

-228 TSETINVSATDG
+228 TSETVNVSATDG
-240 TVTKNFSF
+240 TNTKTFAF
-248 STDVYTAPDAP
+248 TTDVFTAPDAP
-259 TFSVDGVSTG
+259 TFAVEGVSTSE
-269 AENGY
+269 ANDY
-274 FYGAKLLMIGNGSI
+274 FYGAKLSMTGAESI
-288 YYTTDDS
+288 YYTTDGNIPTAS
-295 TPSATDGTL
+295 NGTA
-304 YSEAIA
+304 YNGAIT
-310 LPEGTTTYN
+310 LPEGTTTYK
-319 AIVTDGSHDSAVT
+319 AIVNDGSHDSAVT
-332 SATYTIKKLTA
+332 SATYTVKKLTA
-343 AWSVTDG
+343 AWSVADG
-350 TEVYPGSE
+350 AEVYPGTE
-358 LTVTANADAAKI
+358 ITATANAEAAKI

-379 YTIPETAAIGSEITL
+379 YTIPENAAIGSEITL
-394 SAYATVEADNATVT
+394 SAYATASDGTTTVT
-408 SETTT
+408 SETAI
-413 ITVKVVEQPKEVVID
+413 ITVKVVEQPTEVVID

-451 YATVMNYQNSKLY
+451 YATVMNYQYSKLY

-511 LASAN
+511 LAFAN

-588 DAPALTVTAPDGMA
+588 DDPVLSVTPPAEMT
-602 EADAKALVKYESSK
+602 ESDALALVKYSSSK

-631 GLGATDIKAY
+631 GLGATEIKAY
-641 IDDTDYQSA
+641 IDDTNYQYEETS
-650 EAIYKLVV
+650 YRLVV
-658 IDPNAVT
+658 LDPNAVT

-676 GITSSYSTFHYTSPA
+676 GISNSYSTFHYTSPT
-691 TGITYAACTNYNSGK
+691 TGIIYAACTNYNTSK
-706 SGMTLND
+706 SGMTLNN
-713 SGKGSSAPYY
+713 SGSGSNKPHYN
-723 DPGFGVSSNT
+723 PGFGVSSNIM
-733 LGWIAKKIT
+733 GWVAKKIT
-742 VQYSETIS
+742 VKYSETID
-750 PSEKM
+750 PSEAM
-755 LIVTRDDNGF
+755 LIVTREDNGF

-840 EKSATPEVKILSEDD
+840 EKSATPEVKILSEDA

-876 NNWNN
+876 NDWNN

-891 ARVAQDTTGEPLA
+891 ARVAQDTTGESLA